1 MTSIQ
6 DDDHGPRAATGEPQP
21 NATGNAPRDAVRDE
35 PTEAHFGHRVKDFYS
50 HQFGDPRR
58 ERAFLHATGFTVGFA
73 SCRLVTHAI
82 RAQRGPFRNMSMGGR
97 HLHHSTFGII
107 GQIGVAYAWTY
118 QLALGTD
125 RTKRGASRATA
136 FCSGVAT
143 ALTLDEFALWF
154 DLADDYWDSAG
165 RKSIDAVAIF
175 GGVSVMS
182 LTAHQLIGDIGRE
195 LHHRSKKLTTQTVT
209 GIKREQTARRET

>member
-1 MTSIQ
+1 MTSIH
-6 DDDHGPRAATGEPQP
+6 DDHNPPPATGDNSAAAT
-21 NATGNAPRDAVRDE
+21 RDQ
-35 PTEAHFGHRVKDFYS
+35 PTEAHFGHRVKDFYT
-50 HQFGDPRR
+50 HRFTDPRR
-58 ERAFLHATGFTVGFA
+58 ERAFLHATGFTLGFA

-82 RAQRGPFRNMSMGGR
+82 RAQRGPFRNMSLGGR

-125 RTKRGASRATA
+125 RAKRTASRATA
-136 FCSGVAT
+136 FGSGIAT

-175 GGVSVMS
+175 GGVSVMG
-182 LTAHQLIGDIGRE
+182 LTARELIRDIGHE
-195 LHHRSKKLTTQTVT
+195 LHRRSQRLTTQ
-209 GIKREQTARRET
+209 

>member
-1 MTSIQ
+1 MTSMQ
-6 DDDHGPRAATGEPQP
+6 DDDSDHNPRAAIDADPDQQP
-21 NATGNAPRDAVRDE
+21 NATGSGARDDSRDAPD
-35 PTEAHFGHRVKDFYS
+35 EAHFGHRVKQFYS
-50 HQFGDPRR
+50 HQFADPRR

-73 SCRLVTHAI
+73 GCRLVTHAI

-125 RTKRGASRATA
+125 RTKRATSRATA
-136 FCSGVAT
+136 FASGVAT

-182 LTAHQLIGDIGRE
+182 LTAHQLIRDIGRE
-195 LHHRSKKLTTQTVT
+195 LHHRSQKLTSAKEV
-209 GIKREQTARRET
+209 ARQF

>member
-6 DDDHGPRAATGEPQP
+6 DDDSDHSPCEAAGEHRPS
-21 NATGNAPRDAVRDE
+21 AAESGSRDAIQTE
-35 PTEAHFGHRVKDFYS
+35 PTDAHFGHRVKDFYA
-50 HQFGDPRR
+50 HQFTDPRR

-82 RAQRGPFRNMSMGGR
+82 RAQRGPFRNMSLGGR

-125 RTKRGASRATA
+125 RTKRAASRATA

-175 GGVSVMS
+175 GGVSVMG
-182 LTAHQLIGDIGRE
+182 LTAHQLIRDIGRE

-209 GIKREQTARRET
+209 GIKDRS